1 MYHEWLFYL
10 YSLILQSTIIKEV
23 KENRLPH
30 NAKEGMLYGII
41 ICSITV
47 LIMSTVNISLE
58 FGKLDTEVLMI
69 ILKSFP
75 IILIIAMLL
84 EVLVFGRIAEKLV
97 HIFSNDTDGFNAK
110 TLFNILFT
118 VIGMSLTMTVIGTM
132 IGKGFTLASFKALSH
147 WPRNFSIALFCELL
161 IAQPPARLVMKKI
174 HLRQESKL
182 IVKDNSSID
191 FD

>member
-1 MYHEWLFYL
+1 M
-10 YSLILQSTIIKEV
+10 
-23 KENRLPH
+23 PH
-30 NAKEGMLYGII
+30 NGKEGMLYGII

-75 IILIIAMLL
+75 IILIVAMLL

-97 HIFSNDTDGFNAK
+97 HTFSNETDGFNAK

-132 IGKGFTLASFKALSH
+132 IGKGFTLASFEALSH